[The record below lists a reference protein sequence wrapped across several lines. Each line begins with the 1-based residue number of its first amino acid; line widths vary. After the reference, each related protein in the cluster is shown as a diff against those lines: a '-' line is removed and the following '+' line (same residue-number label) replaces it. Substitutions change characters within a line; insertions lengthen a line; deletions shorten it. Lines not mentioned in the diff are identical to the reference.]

1 MEGLHPSLEQ
11 RDATFSTLAGLFV
24 ETFPQLG
31 DVQFTHAWA
40 GAIDTCS
47 RFCAFFDRSSDG
59 RVASAAGYTG
69 LGVGASRF
77 GARVMLDLLSGE
89 ETELTRL
96 QFVRR
101 KPPPFPPEPIR
112 SAGIQMTRWSMARA
126 DQRGGRRNLWLQ
138 TLDRF
143 GMGFDS

>member
-1 MEGLHPSLEQ
+1 
-11 RDATFSTLAGLFV
+11 V
-24 ETFPQLG
+24 ETFPQLEEVG
-31 DVQFTHAWA
+31 FTHSWA

-47 RFCAFFDRSSDG
+47 RFCAFFDLSHRG

-77 GARVMLDLLSGE
+77 GAQVMVDLLSGQD
-89 ETELTRL
+89 TERTALE
-96 QFVRR
+96 FVRS
-101 KPPPFPPEPIR
+101 KPLPFPPEPLR
-112 SAGIQMTRWSMARA
+112 YAGIELTRWSMARA
-126 DQRGGRRNLWLQ
+126 DHHAGRRNLWLR